1 MNSLFQQLQQPQ
13 QVQNQL
19 PLPQMQQNNQK
30 LPILKNNLKS
40 ISSLLKSSNPQ
51 ELIQSMIQNN
61 PQAQNLL
68 QIFQN
73 SNMTPKQ
80 FFYQYAQQ
88 MGVDPDQF
96 LNSIK

>member
-1 MNSLFQQLQQPQ
+1 
-13 QVQNQL
+13 
-19 PLPQMQQNNQK
+19 
-30 LPILKNNLKS
+30 
-40 ISSLLKSSNPQ
+40 
-51 ELIQSMIQNN
+51 MIQNN

-88 MGVDPDQF
+88 MGIDPDQF